1 MPSMDLAGAARF
13 RVTTKVGVV
22 LALSR
27 FLNLQL
33 FLLMRGFDC
42 CFQARLAWGLH
53 LRCFRGHFGL
63 RANAIVF
70 RTLNL
75 TLSLRNRDGLFLSG
89 TVLETAALI
98 RVAKAARDTGTLHFE
113 ESRKAVKKQ
122 IDHSNSR
129 SV

>member
-1 MPSMDLAGAARF
+1 MDLAGAARF

-53 LRCFRGHFGL
+53 LRCFRGHFGF
-63 RANAIVF
+63 RANAIGF

-75 TLSLRNRDGLFLSG
+75 TLSLRDRDDLSG

-98 RVAKAARDTGTLHFE
+98 RVDKAARDTGTLHFE
-113 ESRKAVKKQ
+113 EHRKAVKKQ
-122 IDHSNSR
+122 IDHTNSR